1 MKTCDIKKINIDF
14 FILSIGTNEE
24 LNVVNSDRE
33 IIRSNPD
40 IKSALIHSPRVSI
53 YSNQEF
59 SNSRTA
65 ACTNESAKKFEN
77 NNQSNISTNMS
88 LNLSIHTAEEFG
100 IEMLAWLNSEGN
112 TRINDAQY
120 KLENESNESKKLT
133 TNATL
138 V

>member
-1 MKTCDIKKINIDF
+1 M
-14 FILSIGTNEE
+14 
-24 LNVVNSDRE
+24 NSDRE

-53 YSNQEF
+53 YSNQET
-59 SNSRTA
+59 SNSRNGPITD
-65 ACTNESAKKFEN
+65 SSKKILTEN
-77 NNQSNISTNMS
+77 NNQGNQSTNMS

-100 IEMLAWLNSEGN
+100 IEMLAWLNSESN
-112 TRINDAQY
+112 VRNNDNYKY
-120 KLENESNESKKLT
+120 KLDNELNESKKLA

>member
-1 MKTCDIKKINIDF
+1 MNA
-14 FILSIGTNEE
+14 
-24 LNVVNSDRE
+24 DRE

-53 YSNQEF
+53 YSNNETT
-59 SNSRTA
+59 STSRNNGVFLEINKRDVGNAHNT
-65 ACTNESAKKFEN
+65 TNTN
-77 NNQSNISTNMS
+77 NISNLSNNMS

-112 TRINDAQY
+112 SRINHSDNPY
-120 KLENESNESKKLT
+120 KLAGECDESKKLT